1 MFTGGNDDSKSPMT
15 SNAVSPLT
23 SNSIKTN
30 LVMPIIES
38 PKVNLVMPIQETH
51 DGSADKK
58 VESVIQ
64 KAYNQYGITSP
75 EKKGV

>member
-1 MFTGGNDDSKSPMT
+1 
-15 SNAVSPLT
+15 
-23 SNSIKTN
+23 
-30 LVMPIIES
+30 MPIIES